1 MLVRSFSLQP
11 GLSVC
16 SWQVCNPAEVLCR
29 RRSPSRFNEAPELP
43 FSARRRCIDGA
54 VICIA
59 GLRAPTLR
67 RWPLP
72 LSEDEPP
79 LPAALPPTAYFSR
92 MHDWSGFPH
101 LTTPTLPSLSPC
113 KNWCHFLK
121 IFLVHL
127 AAYICILT
135 VGGNAMTLVATI
147 TQEEYMTGTSHLQRD
162 ALPVGSMMRLPFR
175 RLACA
180 YISTRVKEKK
190 NGSVLDHV

>member
-101 LTTPTLPSLSPC
+101 LTTPTLPSLSPVQELMPFF
-113 KNWCHFLK
+113 KNIFSAPCCIHLHTNSGGECHDTRGHNNSGRIHDRNIAFTARRPPCRLDDA
-121 IFLVHL
+121 ITFPEARL
-127 AAYICILT
+127 CI
-135 VGGNAMTLVATI
+135 
-147 TQEEYMTGTSHLQRD
+147 Y
-162 ALPVGSMMRLPFR
+162 
-175 RLACA
+175 
-180 YISTRVKEKK
+180 
-190 NGSVLDHV
+190 